1 MIEKEK
7 IMARLWLKVP
17 NILCSKHIQGNK
29 LFISW
34 EFTAQQS
41 WCIQSQSLLP
51 ILLER
56 GGVNLNNNNNNSN
69 NNSNDS
75 NENTN
80 NNNSNRNTSEKY
92 GSKSTLLSKTP
103 RYNDVPLA
111 EKFMI
116 NKLSF
121 RRKIP
126 PTPAAHVIRQREA
139 NFVLDSITTEKR
151 RTKYKDV
158 IPRYDAVKDAHA
170 KAYFKRGE
178 VQKLINV
185 TCTLKPVSYLFVLSQ

>member
-1 MIEKEK
+1 MPHFSE
-7 IMARLWLKVP
+7 
-17 NILCSKHIQGNK
+17 QG
-29 LFISW
+29 
-34 EFTAQQS
+34 
-41 WCIQSQSLLP
+41 
-51 ILLER
+51 
-56 GGVNLNNNNNNSN
+56 GGNLNNNNNN
-69 NNSNDS
+69 NSNI

-80 NNNSNRNTSEKY
+80 NNNSNMDAKEKY
-92 GSKSTLLSKTP
+92 GSKSTLNLSKTP
-103 RYNDVPLA
+103 RYNDGPLA
-111 EKFMI
+111 EKFLI

-158 IPRYDAVKDAHA
+158 IPKYDAAKDAHA

-185 TCTLKPVSYLFVLSQ
+185 TCTLKPVST